1 MPNLSSGHRQR
12 IYHIVTSYCLSGDE
26 PMPFEAY
33 LIDLMQVFP
42 EPLIELAIVEV
53 LVQQWLQVPL
63 VRGLAFLQKTHQ
75 MLNTWQSQQI
85 ESRLTP
91 ASYELIT
98 GLESAPV
105 FKRLEAWRLD
115 CAGAVEGIARAIA
128 PMPTTEMP

>member
-1 MPNLSSGHRQR
+1 
-12 IYHIVTSYCLSGDE
+12 
-26 PMPFEAY
+26 MPFEAY

-85 ESRLTP
+85 KSRLTP

-105 FKRLEAWRLD
+105 FKRLETWRLD
-115 CAGAVEGIARAIA
+115 CTGAVEGIARAIA

>member
-1 MPNLSSGHRQR
+1 MPNPPNSHRQR

-26 PMPFEAY
+26 PMPFDAY

-75 MLNTWQSQQI
+75 MLSTWQSQQI

-98 GLESAPV
+98 GLEPAPV
-105 FKRLEAWRLD
+105 FKRLEAWRFD
-115 CAGAVEGIARAIA
+115 CAGAVEGITRAIA